1 MAAPTIYDIAARA
14 NVGIATVSRVINGS
28 RRVSDKTRKAV
39 QKAMSDLGFRPN
51 YAARRLA
58 AGVPNRPRIVAL
70 MPFFTTAFYFTVC
83 KALSQKLSA
92 ADMDLVLVNVRDQQD
107 ADRHLDRLIAE
118 RSSEA
123 VVLCSMDLTDE
134 RREQFETLNL
144 PIVALDFNTR
154 VIPHVAV
161 DNVEGGRM
169 LSRHLTECGCDRQAL
184 VIGTSGAVVFR
195 EREQGFTEVC
205 PEGSRVFETETVDV
219 ERGQEVVSQILESFP
234 DVDGSACAGDT
245 LAVGVV
251 QELRRRGLRVPD
263 DIQVVGFDDQPM
275 MDVLGISTVHQ
286 PMAEFGKWAGDA
298 VIELVRN
305 PTAPTPKS
313 VLLDLRLMARETTT
327 PGAAKKPKKP
337 RPKTA
342 N

>member
-1 MAAPTIYDIAARA
+1 MSAPTIYDIAARA
-14 NVGIATVSRVINGS
+14 GVGIATVSRVINGS

-58 AGVPNRPRIVAL
+58 AGVPNRPRVVAL
-70 MPFFTTAFYFTVC
+70 MPFFTSAFYFTVC
-83 KALSQKLSA
+83 KALSQKISGA
-92 ADMDLVLVNVRDQQD
+92 EMDLVLVNVRDQQD

-123 VVLCSMDLTDE
+123 VVLCSMDLSDE
-134 RREQFETLNL
+134 RREQFDTLNL

-169 LSRHLTECGCDRQAL
+169 LSRHLSECGCDRQVL
-184 VIGTSGAVVFR
+184 VIGTRGAVVFR
-195 EREQGFTEVC
+195 QREQGFTEVC
-205 PEGSRVFETETVDV
+205 PEGSRVFETETVDIESGV
-219 ERGQEVVSQILESFP
+219 EVTAQILESYP
-234 DVDGSACAGDT
+234 DVDGIACAGDT

-251 QELRRRGLRVPD
+251 QELRRRGIRVPED
-263 DIQVVGFDDQPM
+263 VQVIGFDDQPM
-275 MDVLGISTVHQ
+275 MDALGISTVHQ

-298 VIELVRN
+298 VIDLIKN
-305 PTAPTPKS
+305 PSGAAPKS
-313 VLLDLRLMARETTT
+313 VLLELRLVPRETTA
-327 PGAAKKPKKP
+327 PGVKKAKKP
-337 RPKTA
+337 RPTKTA
-342 N
+342 